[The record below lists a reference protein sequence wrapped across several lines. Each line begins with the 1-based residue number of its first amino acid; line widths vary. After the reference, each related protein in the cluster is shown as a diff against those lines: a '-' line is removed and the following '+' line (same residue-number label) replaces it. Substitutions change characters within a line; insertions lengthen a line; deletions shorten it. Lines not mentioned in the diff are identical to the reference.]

1 MVAVATD
8 ETALR
13 LEATGMA
20 NFNQRQFGMVVYQ
33 EAGTTD
39 ADGCDVLRNAPV
51 LLGAGGHG
59 IGHVGAV
66 GAQHFGQ
73 LVAAQA
79 GAAQHFFVGQQR
91 LQAAE
96 ELHLA
101 RQFVGGLFGL
111 GTAGGFLGTLFGFF
125 LAADAGHQL
134 AVLLLQA
141 AMVDHQQH
149 AQGQQ
154 QHGHYQCR
162 PGQRA
167 GTALLGQGHALLL
180 LQLVQAVKARQ
191 AVELGVRGSY
201 LRAVSRLG
209 IEAVAVGG
217 FGIAPFG
224 VQDVGQR
231 TVVARHAGLVAPAA
245 AVVGQQAQDAPGLGV
260 VAHQAL
266 VAGQRILQLLLLRGV
281 GIHLIIEQ
289 HRVAPGGGGGQVGT
303 ADEHLEAVHGV
314 LHPQHG
320 IDSDAFHHLPLADEG
335 GQRVAQGQGIV
346 EASPVLQDVDEVEAT
361 TGCQSGRTVA
371 DGSRHGLAVVAGG
384 HRVLAVT
391 QVALAKVEVGVYLTE
406 GMMMV
411 AGIVGHAAQ
420 GKDGIHVV
428 APHEQAV
435 GAARPGGIEQRIV
448 GLRLVVG
455 YQPVGSTQE
464 ARLVARH
471 LATRQRGGAEHVVE
485 VGIAGGHG
493 TLQSAPLHV
502 EEGGRLDAVEH
513 LHGQG
518 VEGAV
523 AEVAVLLLRPQAARG
538 EQQDKGHEPGGRAAL
553 PQRGCMGVVH
563 HFCIVF
569 SPSPAVSS
577 AKVRFFGQ
585 RPAFRCPEFFPF
597 RLHGSE
603 FHRQAD
609 GGQQS
614 AALLLQA
621 FHDVTLLE
629 GGSFGILD
637 DTGAHQHVLLAE
649 YALRDVLQVEV
660 DARRHV
666 LDAELPQAV
675 GRSALAGIT
684 VKRHVG
690 VGHGLTRE
698 FVHYPAPDGEALCHQ
713 LQRQPH
719 AKDGYKKNTRH
730 ISVNGFCITLFEGKD
745 RKSHSTQD

>member
-13 LEATGMA
+13 LEAAYMA
-20 NFNQRQFGMVVYQ
+20 NFAQRQLGMIVYQ
-33 EAGTTD
+33 VAGTTD
-39 ADGCDVLRNAPV
+39 ADGCDVLRHTTV

-66 GAQHFGQ
+66 GAQQVGQ
-73 LVAAQA
+73 LVAPQA
-79 GAAQHFFVGQQR
+79 GTAQHFFVGQQR

-101 RQFVGGLFGL
+101 RQFVRRLFGL

-141 AMVDHQQH
+141 AMVYHQQH

-191 AVELGVRGSY
+191 AVELGVRGGY

-209 IEAVAVGG
+209 IEAVAVGSL
-217 FGIAPFG
+217 GIAALG
-224 VQDVGQR
+224 AQDVGQR

-245 AVVGQQAQDAPGLGV
+245 AVVGQQVQDAPGLGV
-260 VAHQAL
+260 VARQAL
-266 VAGQRILQLLLLRGV
+266 VAGQRILQLLLLRGI

-320 IDSDAFHHLPLADEG
+320 VDGNAFHHLPLADEG

-346 EASPVLQDVDEVEAT
+346 EASPALQDVDEVEAAA
-361 TGCQSGRTVA
+361 GRQSRRTVA
-371 DGSRHGLAVVAGG
+371 DGSCHGLAVVAGG
-384 HRVLAVT
+384 HRVLAVA
-391 QVALAKVEVGVYLTE
+391 QVALAEVEVGVQQPE
-406 GMMMV
+406 RV
-411 AGIVGHAAQ
+411 VVAAGIVGHAAQ
-420 GKDGIHVV
+420 GKDGFHVV
-428 APHEQAV
+428 APHQQAV
-435 GAARPGGIEQRIV
+435 GTAGPGGIEQRIV

-464 ARLVARH
+464 ARLVAHR

-493 TLQSAPLHV
+493 TFQSAPLHV
-502 EEGGRLDAVEH
+502 EEGGRPEAVEH

-518 VEGAV
+518 IEGAV
-523 AEVAVLLLRPQAARG
+523 AEVAVLLLRTQAARG
-538 EQQDKGHEPGGRAAL
+538 EQQDEGQEPDGRAAL

-585 RPAFRCPEFFPF
+585 RPVFCCPEFFLSASTAQNSTVRPKPWAISCK
-597 RLHGSE
+597 GS
-603 FHRQAD
+603 HMQKMVIRR
-609 GGQQS
+609 
-614 AALLLQA
+614 
-621 FHDVTLLE
+621 
-629 GGSFGILD
+629 I
-637 DTGAHQHVLLAE
+637 
-649 YALRDVLQVEV
+649 RD
-660 DARRHV
+660 
-666 LDAELPQAV
+666 
-675 GRSALAGIT
+675 
-684 VKRHVG
+684 
-690 VGHGLTRE
+690 
-698 FVHYPAPDGEALCHQ
+698 
-713 LQRQPH
+713 
-719 AKDGYKKNTRH
+719 
-730 ISVNGFCITLFEGKD
+730 ISV
-745 RKSHSTQD
+745 